1 MLDFRQY
8 SNHSDDITSLYQVS
22 SAARC
27 NSFTPVRR
35 AAAFGGVGGALRR
48 PPAGAVV
55 ARLLRCSSPCCAAC
69 RCVCSR
75 RRAPCPPSGGRPRA
89 AARCA
94 ALRRGRGLSRC
105 FGRCG
110 GLAFRSAGGR
120 CPPRRCPPS
129 FAAPCS
135 PSGCCASLRPRSP
148 SGCAGLLLSCPRPA
162 FGRRVVAAVAARRAR
177 SLAPRRAAAFGG
189 VAVRPCGGGAV
200 PPSAPCSRV
209 SPPSGAS
216 PRRFRSASPVAAVR
230 LRLGSPPPCQRA
242 AAAACGGRAAAG
254 GLLAAAAAAAFCGA
268 LRPPAWGLGFPPL
281 RRRFFRGC
289 CGLASPALLSALPSA
304 AASCALTAALLP
316 RGLFA
321 PPAHFVVQGEVESQ
335 GVTRSTTYS
344 AGLLLDIQNKLRIR
358 QNSYY
363 FAELFVDFVNRH
375 CPALLVCSYQKSR
388 WQIWTIRMRRRCC
401 ATF

>member
-1 MLDFRQY
+1 M
-8 SNHSDDITSLYQVS
+8 
-22 SAARC
+22 
-27 NSFTPVRR
+27 
-35 AAAFGGVGGALRR
+35 
-48 PPAGAVV
+48 
-55 ARLLRCSSPCCAAC
+55 LRCVSLRVLAAS
-69 RCVCSR
+69 CSL
-75 RRAPCPPSGGRPRA
+75 PPSGGRPRA

-129 FAAPCS
+129 RRRACS

-148 SGCAGLLLSCPRPA
+148 SCCARAALLLPPSRSPA
-162 FGRRVVAAVAARRAR
+162 AALVAAVAARRAR
-177 SLAPRRAAAFGG
+177 SLAPAARRRLRRRRRSSAWGRRGAPQRPFFPRLSALGGFAASFPLRVARRLSPPCGFGSGRPRRASAPLRRLAAVGRPRGG
-189 VAVRPCGGGAV
+189 FWRPLRRPPFVALCAPPRGVWGFRRCGGG
-200 PPSAPCSRV
+200 
-209 SPPSGAS
+209 
-216 PRRFRSASPVAAVR
+216 FF
-230 LRLGSPPPCQRA
+230 A
-242 AAAACGGRAAAG
+242 AAAARC
-254 GLLAAAAAAAFCGA
+254 CGA
-268 LRPPAWGLGFPPL
+268 LLSRAA
-281 RRRFFRGC
+281 RR
-289 CGLASPALLSALPSA
+289 GLATPALLSALPSA

-321 PPAHFVVQGEVESQ
+321 PPAHFVVQGEVELQ
-335 GVTRSTTYS
+335 DITRSTTCS

-358 QNSYY
+358 QNSYYY

-388 WQIWTIRMRRRCC
+388 CRTWTIRMRRRCC